1 MTRVAETHPRRSQR
15 HGLLLESGNEKRTMT
30 RISAIGFLL
39 CGLLNASITM
49 AQTVGNPEA
58 GQVKAIPCMG
68 CHGIP
73 GYYNVYPTYHVP
85 KVGGQHAA
93 YIVTALRAY
102 KSGERDHRTMVAQA
116 TSLSEQ
122 DMADIAAYF
131 ESQGGE

>member
-1 MTRVAETHPRRSQR
+1 
-15 HGLLLESGNEKRTMT
+15 
-30 RISAIGFLL
+30 
-39 CGLLNASITM
+39 M